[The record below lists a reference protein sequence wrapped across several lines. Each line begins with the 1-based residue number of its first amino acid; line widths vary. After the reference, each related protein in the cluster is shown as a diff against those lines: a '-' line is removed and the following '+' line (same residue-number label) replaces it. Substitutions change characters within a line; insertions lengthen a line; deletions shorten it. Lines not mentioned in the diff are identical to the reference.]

1 MRQAR
6 EWCQAKKIPY
16 YETSA
21 KQAVNVD
28 GAFLCI
34 AGRGL
39 ERAQDDL
46 GKMGVD
52 QMANIRLDAGNTGRG
67 NKKPKKSFC

>member
-6 EWCQAKKIPY
+6 EWCHAKNIPY

-21 KQAVNVD
+21 KQAVNVAD
-28 GAFLCI
+28 AFQCI

-39 ERAQDDL
+39 ERAQNDL
-46 GKMGVD
+46 DKVGVD
-52 QMANIRLDAGNTGRG
+52 QMANIRLDSGDTGRG
-67 NKKPKKSFC
+67 NRKPKKNFC